1 MRRRRA
7 NRPALPAAFTLI
19 TLLFSHLKTA
29 VNALA
34 EVSMKL
40 LVIVILS
47 ALTLNGSAAI
57 NSNRIEERESWGKY
71 FKEAGVEGTFLL
83 YDLKEDR
90 YSGYDLK
97 RVEAAF
103 LPASTYKI
111 INSLIALETG
121 VIKDENETFKWDGR
135 DRGVKDWNRD
145 HNLRSAFRYSA
156 VWFYQELA
164 RRIGEQRMQKYVDAV
179 GYGNRDI
186 SGGIDRF
193 WLDGK
198 LRITPKQQI
207 DFLVRLY
214 QNKLPFSQR
223 SMEIVKEIFIIE
235 KTDKY
240 TLRGKT
246 GWAGF
251 GLKKDTQI
259 GWFVG
264 YVEREGRAFF
274 FAINIDIKDPKD
286 TQSRIAITKKILSEM
301 RLMD

>member
-1 MRRRRA
+1 MK
-7 NRPALPAAFTLI
+7 PILLALLLTSMLAASPFPPK
-19 TLLFSHLKTA
+19 SK
-29 VNALA
+29 
-34 EVSMKL
+34 
-40 LVIVILS
+40 
-47 ALTLNGSAAI
+47 
-57 NSNRIEERESWGKY
+57 IEERHAWGKY

-83 YDLKEDR
+83 YDLNSDR

-97 RVEAAF
+97 RVDAAF

-111 INSLIALETG
+111 INSLIALETR
-121 VIKDENETFKWDGR
+121 VIKDENETFKWDGK

-145 HNLRSAFRYSA
+145 HNLRSAFKYSA

-164 RRIGEQRMQKYVDAV
+164 RRIGERRMQKYVDAV

-186 SGGIDRF
+186 SGGIDLF

-198 LRITPKQQI
+198 LRITAKQQI
-207 DFLVRLY
+207 DFIVRLY

-223 SMEIVKEIFIIE
+223 SMDIVKDIFVLE
-235 KTDKY
+235 KTDTY

-251 GLKKDTQI
+251 GLKENTQI

-264 YVEREGRAFF
+264 YVEREGRPYF
-274 FAINIDIKDPKD
+274 FAMNIDIKDPKD
-286 TQSRIAITKKILSEM
+286 TQWRIAITKKILSE
-301 RLMD
+301 LKLID